1 MFRVSARQIVD
12 LTFRRPL
19 MVVAAVAV
27 IPRVLLAAFIN
38 RADIWS
44 LAPDS
49 VQYLAVT
56 EAAVD
61 GRLATFWVG
70 YGESLFKATWVFSA
84 QLWALFELFGPSR
97 FAGQCVAIVYGVLSA
112 VMAVVVARR
121 VVRPAYAISAGL
133 VVALLPSQIAFSS
146 VALRESLIWWLLAM
160 TVFFVFRS
168 GRSVYAAGS
177 IGWMVATSI
186 PILLIAYLR
195 VHAALLLTW
204 CLFGCLLFVGRA
216 RLVRSLMVGLFI
228 VVLPMFMGLG
238 PGGVDFAIKSADHLG
253 TVRAVLAMSA
263 DTSIGEVVA
272 PKIPEVRD
280 EDGWLISK
288 AVPADLGEQ
297 GGSEAVVDDESFE
310 SELDEQG
317 GSEAVVGDES
327 FESVAAAGG
336 VAGSVV
342 SEVTG
347 VEVEVEVT
355 PLVDDQGFSGNKE
368 FSEEP
373 RGLSALG
380 GDPVGTPLL
389 PGVLLDRAIQLGEG
403 NRKFIV
409 DSEGRSITVR
419 NDRLATFSA
428 LPGGLA
434 AVLFRPFPW
443 EGDGSIGQIGAGLE
457 SLAWMLLVLL
467 SIVGIATR
475 WRSSVEAIFLALLVL
490 LFAGASAVTQGN
502 VGTAFRHRGQIL
514 LGVSVLAVMG
524 IQHIRDRWLRDSE
537 AAHG

>member
-1 MFRVSARQIVD
+1 MSARQIVD

-19 MVVAAVAV
+19 LVVAAVAV
-27 IPRVLLAAFIN
+27 VPRVLLAALIN
-38 RADIWS
+38 RADIWA

-56 EAAVD
+56 EAAAD

-146 VALRESLIWWLLAM
+146 VTLRESLIWWLLAM

-168 GRSVYAAGS
+168 GRSVHAAGS

-186 PILLIAYLR
+186 PILLLAYLR

-216 RLVRSLMVGLFI
+216 RLVRSLIVGLFV

-238 PGGVDFAIKSADHLG
+238 PGGVDFAIKSADNLG

-263 DTSIGEVVA
+263 DTAIGEVVA

-288 AVPADLGEQ
+288 AVPADL
-297 GGSEAVVDDESFE
+297 
-310 SELDEQG
+310 DEQG
-317 GSEAVVGDES
+317 GLEAVVGDES

-347 VEVEVEVT
+347 VEVEVEVEVGVAP
-355 PLVDDQGFSGNKE
+355 PLDDQGFSGNKE
-368 FSEEP
+368 FSVEPRDLSALGGDPSVEP

-409 DSEGRSITVR
+409 DSEGRSITVS

-428 LPGGLA
+428 LPRGLA
-434 AVLFRPFPW
+434 AVMFRPFPW
-443 EGDGSIGQIGAGLE
+443 EADGSIGQTGAALE

-467 SIVGIATR
+467 SIVGIAAR
-475 WRSSVEAIFLALLVL
+475 WRSSVEVIFLVL
-490 LFAGASAVTQGN
+490 LVSVFAGASAVTQGN

-514 LGVSVLAVMG
+514 LGISVLAVAG